1 MSEPRQHYNITLAV
15 LATAALAY
23 ALLQTMVA
31 PALPAIQRDLHASTT
46 TVTWVLTVYLLTASV
61 ATPIVGRL
69 GDIYGKER
77 VLVLT
82 LSAFALG
89 SLIAA
94 LSHSLGLLVA
104 GRAVQGI
111 GGAVFPL
118 SFGIIRDEFPREK
131 VATAIGL
138 ISATFGIGGGGGLV
152 LSGVLVDNLSWEW
165 IFWLGFVVVVA
176 ATVAAHFFV
185 PESPVKAPSRIDW
198 PGAGMLTAGLV
209 CLLLAMSEGP
219 RWGWG
224 SARIVGLFAAAAAI
238 IAFWIRFE
246 ARAPQ
251 PLVDM
256 RMMRR
261 RGVWTTNLTGLL
273 VGFGMFGSF
282 ILVPQFVQ
290 APANAGYG
298 FDATVTEAGLF
309 LLPSTI
315 VMLVAGPLSGLLGT
329 RLGSRVPLL
338 MGTLTAASAFLFL
351 ALAHAERWQIYVG
364 TALMGAGIGLAFAA
378 MANLIVE
385 AVDQTETGVATG
397 MNTIM
402 RTIGGS
408 LGGQLAASI
417 VAGHVSATTHLAT
430 ETGYTEAFS
439 LSAAGLVLAFAAALA
454 IPRRGRRDP
463 EPVPAALHAEPVTA
477 GARGAS

>member
-1 MSEPRQHYNITLAV
+1 MTPPRQHYNVTLAV

-31 PALPAIQRDLHASTT
+31 PALPAIQSDLGASTT
-46 TVTWVLTVYLLTASV
+46 TVTRVLTVYLLTASV

-94 LSHSLGLLVA
+94 LSHSLGPLVA

-131 VATAIGL
+131 VAQAIGL
-138 ISATFGIGGGGGLV
+138 ISATFGVGGGAGLV

-176 ATVAAHFFV
+176 AAVAAHFFV
-185 PESPVKAPSRIDW
+185 PESPVKAPARIDW
-198 PGAGMLTAGLV
+198 PGAGLLTAGLV
-209 CLLLAMSEGP
+209 CLLLGMSEGP

-224 SARIVGLFAAAAAI
+224 SARIVGLFAAAAIVTAI
-238 IAFWIRFE
+238 WIRFE
-246 ARAPQ
+246 TRAPQ

-282 ILVPQFVQ
+282 ILIPQFVQ
-290 APANAGYG
+290 APAGAGYG
-298 FDATVTEAGLF
+298 FDATVTQAGLF
-309 LLPSTI
+309 MLPSTA
-315 VMLVAGPLSGLLGT
+315 VMLVAGPISGLLGT
-329 RLGSRVPLL
+329 RLGSRIPLL
-338 MGTLTAASAFLFL
+338 LGTLTAASAFVFL
-351 ALAHAERWQIYVG
+351 AVAHSEHWHIYLG

-402 RTIGGS
+402 RSIGGS
-408 LGGQLAASI
+408 IGAQLAASI
-417 VAGHVSATTHLAT
+417 VSAHIGRGGLPA
-430 ETGYTEAFS
+430 ETGYTDAFVMS
-439 LSAAGLVLAFAAALA
+439 AAAL
-454 IPRRGRRDP
+454 
-463 EPVPAALHAEPVTA
+463 
-477 GARGAS
+477 